1 MGQTYFNG
9 LLWTYNDG
17 SDLRN
22 AVFTHMQV
30 AVDSVR
36 EPEQSAPGF
45 VPLEPYP
52 PSSRWIGATPA
63 ADRPLIDAESANRRV
78 RVRTVRV
85 FDRLCR
91 QHQARHGAS

>member
-1 MGQTYFNG
+1 MDYFG
-9 LLWTYNDG
+9 HIMA
-17 SDLRN
+17 
-22 AVFTHMQV
+22 AVTSEMMYFAHMQV

-45 VPLEPYP
+45 VPLELYP
-52 PSSRWIGATPA
+52 PSSRWTGATPA
-63 ADRPLIDAESANRRV
+63 AARPLVDVDVADRRW

-91 QHQARHGAS
+91 QLQARRGAS

>member
-52 PSSRWIGATPA
+52 PSSRWIGTTPA
-63 ADRPLIDAESANRRV
+63 AARPLMDAEAADRRWQV
-78 RVRTVRV
+78 CTVRV
-85 FDRLCR
+85 FDRRYR
-91 QHQARHGAS
+91 QIQARRDAS

>member
-22 AVFTHMQV
+22 AVFAHMQV

-36 EPEQSAPGF
+36 ESEQSAPGF
-45 VPLEPYP
+45 VPLELYP
-52 PSSRWIGATPA
+52 PSSRWTGATPA
-63 ADRPLIDAESANRRV
+63 AGRPLMDAESANRRV

-91 QHQARHGAS
+91 HHQARRGAS

>member
-9 LLWTYNDG
+9 LFWTYNDG

-45 VPLEPYP
+45 VPLELYP
-52 PSSRWIGATPA
+52 PSSRWTGASPA
-63 ADRPLIDAESANRRV
+63 AARPVVHAEVADRPW

-85 FDRLCR
+85 FDRLCCH
-91 QHQARHGAS
+91 HQARRGAS

>member
-9 LLWTYNDG
+9 LFWTYNDG

-22 AVFTHMQV
+22 AVFTHMHV

-45 VPLEPYP
+45 VPLELYP

-63 ADRPLIDAESANRRV
+63 AARPLVDVEVADRRW
-78 RVRTVRV
+78 RVCTVRV

-91 QHQARHGAS
+91 QLQARRGAS

>member
-9 LLWTYNDG
+9 LFWTYNDG

-45 VPLEPYP
+45 VSMEPYP
-52 PSSRWIGATPA
+52 PCSRWIGTTPA
-63 ADRPLIDAESANRRV
+63 AARPLVDVEVADRRW
-78 RVRTVRV
+78 RVCTVRV

-91 QHQARHGAS
+91 QLQARRGAS